1 MPLQTMLPNSRTQ
14 TPNTKDCGM
23 SVIGAVSVAFRPDTA
38 DLVQCCYIYL
48 CFAVK
53 MWDAEHFSG
62 FGTSNLHFLA
72 IKIEVHLI
80 FVFVGELFNNPQFLQ
95 FSHQVLA
102 LSIGSIVISVKQ
114 QPRHSGPLYKYSYC
128 SLSLLISSWC
138 QYEAL
143 KFVSFPTQ
151 VLCKASKVIAWQLDM
166 I

>member
-14 TPNTKDCGM
+14 TPNTKDSGM

-53 MWDAEHFSG
+53 RWDAEHFSG
-62 FGTSNLHFLA
+62 CGTSNCYYIV
-72 IKIEVHLI
+72 IKTEFHRI
-80 FVFVGELFNNPQFLQ
+80 FVFVGELFNDPQFLQ
-95 FSHQVLA
+95 SSRQVLA
-102 LSIGSIVISVKQ
+102 LSIGSMVISVTQ
-114 QPRHSGPLYKYSYC
+114 QPRHSGPLYEYSYC

-151 VLCKASKVIAWQLDM
+151 VLCKAPKVIA
-166 I
+166 